1 MYEFHGWFGL
11 SESTYESDTG
21 TLDEGVAELRAR
33 TAALT
38 WATGEARVAA
48 HNGEHFLTVNGLVN
62 RWRDEAEELVALLDF
77 VASRFPGSYGVLY
90 ERSDDPADFDPP
102 GDNAFRVKVMSRGRI
117 EVRLDP
123 FLSPC
128 RPVIED

>member
-1 MYEFHGWFGL
+1 MYEFHGWFGIA
-11 SESTYESDTG
+11 ESTEEMDEG
-21 TLDEGVAELRAR
+21 TLAAGIAELRAR
-33 TAALT
+33 VARSG
-38 WATGEARVAA
+38 WATGEVRLALY
-48 HNGEHFLTVNGLVN
+48 NGQHYLMANGLVK
-62 RWRDEAEELVALLDF
+62 RWRDEAEELVALLDH
-77 VASRFPGSYGVLY
+77 VAARFPGSYGVLY
-90 ERSDDPADFDPP
+90 ERSDDPADFNPP